1 MNNSGNA
8 LIGLIAGTAIGVALG
23 VLFAPDKGENTRKK
37 LAEEAAAAR
46 ASLEDT
52 AIELKEKV
60 SDTMNADA
68 ETLEAR
74 MESLV
79 SDVSYKADDI
89 ISALEQKLADLKTK
103 NKKLQKS

>member
-8 LIGLIAGTAIGVALG
+8 LVGLIAGTAIGVVLG
-23 VLFAPDKGENTRKK
+23 VLFAPDRGEVTRKK
-37 LAEEAAAAR
+37 LADEAAAAK
-46 ASLEDT
+46 ASFED
-52 AIELKEKV
+52 AAVELREKV

-79 SDVSYKADDI
+79 SDVSYKADDL
-89 ISALEQKLADLKTK
+89 ISALEQKLADLKKK